1 MKSSEN
7 LSEQTK
13 PFIEEITKEEEQKL
27 FIMILKVFLSIMTI
41 INFPI
46 NKESEKEGIDLINL
60 LNQTCEK
67 NELNEEKKNLY
78 ELLNKINIDFEK
90 TFKNFEKKEEDLNY
104 IFYSLDYFKNFSKT
118 EIPIDDFINCLIEN
132 LKLYNQFKEELPE
145 QIIERIDSLIERLV
159 ETINQ
164 CLISKIYN
172 VFEKQ
177 KIIELKNKI
186 EILMKEKK
194 DMSLDNNSKQKLIDK
209 LNKSVNDLSDKLKN
223 EKKINKSISQK
234 RIQDH
239 EINKNNMNE
248 ILDKMEKM
256 KKDLMNENKKLE
268 GKFEIEKKQLEGK
281 FEIEIKQLEEKFEI
295 EKKNIYDVLEKN
307 KIEMN
312 NMNIKYGEL
321 ENQYKKINDKCVEL
335 EKNNEGLKLQN
346 FELQDIKLRLQVQN
360 RVLTK
365 LIQSRDPLLGKILK

>member
-234 RIQDH
+234 RIQDN

-268 GKFEIEKKQLEGK
+268 GKFEIEK
-281 FEIEIKQLEEKFEI
+281 KQLEEKFEI